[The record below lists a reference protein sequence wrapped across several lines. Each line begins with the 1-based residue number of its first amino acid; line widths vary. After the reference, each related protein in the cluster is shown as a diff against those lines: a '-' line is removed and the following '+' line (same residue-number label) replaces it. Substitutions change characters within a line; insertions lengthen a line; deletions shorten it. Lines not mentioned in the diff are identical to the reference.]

1 MTVMV
6 QVRNVPE
13 DVVDELKARAAARR
27 LSLSDF
33 LLERL
38 QEIAAEPTLDE
49 VLERLSARPRRQL
62 RASVVDLL
70 DEARAE

>member
-13 DVVDELKARAAARR
+13 ELAAELKARAAMRR
-27 LSLSDF
+27 MSLSDY

-38 QEIAAEPTLDE
+38 AEIAAEPTLED
-49 VLERLSARPRRQL
+49 VLNRLVDHPRRDL
-62 RASVVDLL
+62 GMAAADLL
-70 DEARAE
+70 AEVRQE

>member
-13 DVVDELKARAAARR
+13 EVVDELKARAAARR

-49 VLERLSARPRRQL
+49 VLERLSSRPRRHL